1 MPTTPTSQHTPKHA
15 PAGSMARFARWVT
28 RHSVAV
34 LVGIAA
40 ISVLAAVR
48 LPPVYDDD
56 VVRFLPQEDP
66 EVLGFN
72 RIADRFGSLSVALVG
87 VEADLSDGGLYTHD
101 RLTWLRSLT
110 AAIEARP
117 EVAFVTSIS
126 ELAVIMGE
134 EEAEHKE
141 LVPKPVPTDPEALAT
156 IRSEILGLDYLAGSV
171 VSVDGSSTMLIC
183 QLRDGRGT
191 GLSTKAAAE
200 AVRRA
205 AEALPPPAGTRL
217 HFAGAPFIAEAAANG
232 SQRDLQRLAP
242 YVVGVILI
250 LILLSLGSIRA
261 AILTVGT
268 VGLGILWTLGAMSWF
283 GQPLTLIS
291 SSLPVILVAL
301 GSAYAVHLLV
311 WYLEHGADEVGMV
324 ANLGWPILVTGLT
337 TVAGFLSF
345 LVMDLAPMR
354 EFGWQMALGTAIC
367 SALALFMTPAL
378 LHLLPLPP
386 RQPTAIGLRIDGW
399 MVRLALWSRANRTI
413 VLLGVVPVATFFAWQ
428 IPNIETRMD
437 TGSFFEAGSDP
448 DRAEKFMEA
457 EFGGSVFLQILVS
470 GDIRDPATIDRIAA
484 FEDRLRA
491 VEGVTR
497 VESIANVLAIVHEG
511 LKGQRRLSRERKEIA
526 QFGFLARRTDPAVGL
541 LVDETWTG
549 ALIQVGIGGFD
560 TGRVLPMTERIRALA
575 AESLP
580 GYAALVP
587 RDSPGTERV
596 VRDAAERIAA
606 LAGTRA
612 TAGAEGTGGQGPEI
626 VEKLIAVLESAARP
640 DPVALG
646 RAVKSVLDREIGED
660 EMMELKEDGALAALE
675 AEVAKAAAGRAL
687 TPERFIDIA
696 KKYAAPS
703 ELEDLT
709 SFDKGAR
716 YLETQVSEEI
726 RPILTGD
733 STQRVQALV
742 GEVPPGVNLRIA
754 AIVDDLLQP
763 EWVIG
768 LATPPA
774 AAAGAEPAT
783 PIHATVSGY
792 PVLQQAMTDSVQHN
806 QTWSLLVS
814 LPLVLLVMMI
824 VFKSVLGGILGAIP
838 SSLTLL
844 VTFGLMGLFPSQ
856 LPLDIGAS
864 MLSSIALGTGIDY
877 AIHFMWRYREGGL
890 RAAMQTTGRSI
901 LINAAEITAGFV
913 ILAWATIVPMARF
926 GILTA
931 ETLLVA
937 ALATLV
943 LLPALL
949 DWWKPAEGPLAPVNP
964 SGDA

>member
-1 MPTTPTSQHTPKHA
+1 MAKSAEIAKTAVKASATSTALMP
-15 PAGSMARFARWVT
+15 RFARWVT

-34 LVGIAA
+34 LIGIAG
-40 ISVLAAVR
+40 ISVFAALG

-72 RIADRFGSLSVALVG
+72 RIAERFGSLSVALVG
-87 VEADLSDGGLYTHD
+87 VEADAGTGGLYTHE
-101 RLTWLRSLT
+101 RLTWLRDLT
-110 AAIEARP
+110 AAVEGLP
-117 EVAFVTSIS
+117 EVAFVTGIT
-126 ELAVIMGE
+126 ELAVITGE

-141 LVPKPVPTDPEALAT
+141 LVPKPVPSDAAALAA
-156 IRSEILGLDYLAGSV
+156 IKAEILGLDYLAGSL
-171 VSVDGSSTMLIC
+171 VSVDGTSAMLVC

-200 AVRRA
+200 AVRKA
-205 AEALPPPAGTRL
+205 AQALAPPPGTRL

-232 SQRDLQRLAP
+232 SQEDLKRLAP
-242 YVVGVILI
+242 YVVGVILL
-250 LILLSLGSIRA
+250 LILASLGSIRA
-261 AILTVGT
+261 ALLTVGT
-268 VGLGILWTLGAMSWF
+268 VGLGILWTLGAMAWL

-311 WYLEHGADEVGMV
+311 WYLEHDADPVDMV
-324 ANLGWPILVTGLT
+324 ANLGWPIVVTALT

-367 SALALFMTPAL
+367 SALALFMAPAL

-386 RQPTAIGLRIDGW
+386 RQPSAVGLRIDGW
-399 MVRLALWSRANRTI
+399 MVRLARWSRANRTL
-413 VLLGVVPVATFFAWQ
+413 VLLAVVPVAVFFAWQ
-428 IPNIETRMD
+428 IPKIETRME
-437 TGSFFEAGSDP
+437 TSSFFEPGSAP
-448 DRAEKFMEA
+448 DLAEQFMER
-457 EFGGSVFLQILVS
+457 EFGGSVFLQILVT
-470 GDIRDPATIDRIAA
+470 GDIRDPAVLDRVAA

-497 VESIANVLAIVHEG
+497 VESIANVLSIVHEG

-526 QFGFLARRTDPAVGL
+526 QMGFLARRTDQAVGL
-541 LVDETWTG
+541 LVDESWTG

-560 TGRVLPMTERIRALA
+560 TGRVLPMTDRIRALA

-580 GYAALVP
+580 EYAAMVP
-587 RDSPGTERV
+587 RGAPGTEGV
-596 VRDAAERIAA
+596 VRDAAERIAL
-606 LAGTRA
+606 LAGGGRPGLA
-612 TAGAEGTGGQGPEI
+612 AE
-626 VEKLIAVLESAARP
+626 LAAVLESAARP
-640 DPVALG
+640 DTAAL
-646 RAVKSVLDREIGED
+646 AAKVKEVLDREIGED
-660 EMMELKEDGALAALE
+660 EMMELGAEGALAALE
-675 AEVAKAAAGRAL
+675 AQVTEAAAARAL
-687 TPERFIDIA
+687 TPERFIAIA
-696 KKYAAPS
+696 KQHAAAS
-703 ELEDLT
+703 ELEDNT
-709 SFDKGAR
+709 SFERGAR
-716 YLETQVSEEI
+716 YLETQVSEAI
-726 RPILTGD
+726 RPLMTGD
-733 STQRVQALV
+733 SVERVRALV
-742 GEVPPGVNLRIA
+742 GEVPKAVNLRIA

-768 LATPPA
+768 TSTPPPA
-774 AAAGAEPAT
+774 PEGGEPMT

-814 LPLVLLVMMI
+814 LPLVLLVMI
-824 VFKSVLGGILGAIP
+824 VVFKSLLGGLLGAIP
-838 SSLTLL
+838 SVLTLL
-844 VTFGLMGLFPSQ
+844 VTFGLMGLFPSK

-890 RAAMQTTGRSI
+890 SAAMRTTGRSI

-926 GILTA
+926 GLLTA

-949 DWWKPAEGPLAPVNP
+949 DWWKPAEGPSPP
-964 SGDA
+964 GDA

>member
-1 MPTTPTSQHTPKHA
+1 MPKPA
-15 PAGSMARFARWVT
+15 PAVSMERFARWVT

-34 LVGIAA
+34 LVAIAA
-40 ISVLAAVR
+40 LSILAAVR

-72 RIADRFGSLSVALVG
+72 RIAERFGSLSVALVG
-87 VEADLSDGGLYTHD
+87 VEADLADGGLYTHA
-101 RLTWLRSLT
+101 RLTWLRDLT
-110 AAIEARP
+110 AAIEGQP
-117 EVAFVTSIS
+117 EVAFVTGIT

-134 EEAEHKE
+134 EEAEHRE
-141 LVPKPVPTDPEALAT
+141 LVPKPVPTDAAALDA
-156 IRSEILGLDYLAGSV
+156 IRADILGLDYLAGSI
-171 VSVDGSSTMLIC
+171 VSLDGSSAMLVC
-183 QLRDGRGT
+183 QLRDGSGS

-200 AVRRA
+200 AVRKA
-205 AEALPPPAGTRL
+205 AEALPPPPGTRL

-261 AILTVGT
+261 ALLTVGT
-268 VGLGILWTLGAMSWF
+268 VGLGILWTLGAMAWF

-311 WYLEHGADEVGMV
+311 WYLEHDADEVGML
-324 ANLGWPILVTGLT
+324 ANLGWPIIVTGLT

-367 SALALFMTPAL
+367 SGLALFMVPAL

-386 RQPTAIGLRIDGW
+386 RRPTAVGLRIDEW
-399 MVRLALWSRANRTI
+399 MVGLALWSRANRAI
-413 VLLGVVPVATFFAWQ
+413 VLLAVVPIATFFAWQ
-428 IPNIETRMD
+428 IPKIETRMD
-437 TGSFFEAGSDP
+437 TGSFFEPGSAP
-448 DRAEKFMEA
+448 DLAEQFMEN

-470 GDIRDPATIDRIAA
+470 ADVRDPASLDRIAA

-497 VESIANVLAIVHEG
+497 VESISNVLSIVHEG
-511 LKGQRRLSRERKEIA
+511 LKGQRRLSRARKEIA
-526 QFGFLARRTDPAVGL
+526 QMGFLARRTDPAVSL
-541 LVDETWTG
+541 LVDESWTG

-560 TGRVLPMTERIRALA
+560 TGRVTPMTEQIRALA
-575 AESLP
+575 AESLLP
-580 GYAALVP
+580 YAVMVP
-587 RDSPGTERV
+587 RDSPGTESV

-606 LAGTRA
+606 LAGTRP
-612 TAGAEGTGGQGPEI
+612 TVGAEGTGGHGPVT
-626 VEKLIAVLESAARP
+626 VEQLVAILESAARP
-640 DPVALG
+640 DAVALG
-646 RAVKSVLDREIGED
+646 RGVKSVLDREIGED
-660 EMMELKEDGALAALE
+660 EMMEMKDDGALAALV
-675 AEVAKAAAGRAL
+675 AEVTAAAAGRAL
-687 TPERFIDIA
+687 TPERFIEIA
-696 KKYAAPS
+696 RKHAAPS
-703 ELEDLT
+703 ELEDT
-709 SFDKGAR
+709 KSFEKGAR

-726 RPILTGD
+726 RPLLTGD
-733 STQRVQALV
+733 SVERVRALV
-742 GEVPPGVNLRIA
+742 GELPAGVNLRVA

-763 EWVIG
+763 EWVVG
-768 LATPPA
+768 LATPPPA
-774 AAAGAEPAT
+774 VAGAEPIT
-783 PIHATVSGY
+783 PITATVSGY

-824 VFKSVLGGILGAIP
+824 VFKSVLGGLLGAIP
-838 SSLTLL
+838 SGLTLL
-844 VTFGLMGLFPSQ
+844 VTFGLMGLFPSK

-890 RAAMQTTGRSI
+890 HAAMRTTGRSI

-926 GILTA
+926 GLLTA

-949 DWWKPAEGPLAPVNP
+949 DWWKPAGGPATPANP
-964 SGDA
+964 PGDA